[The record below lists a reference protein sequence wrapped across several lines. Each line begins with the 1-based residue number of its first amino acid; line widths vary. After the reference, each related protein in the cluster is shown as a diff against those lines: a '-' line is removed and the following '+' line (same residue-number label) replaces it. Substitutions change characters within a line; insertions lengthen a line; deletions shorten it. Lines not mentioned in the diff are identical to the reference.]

1 MKDASAHDTVWCCL
15 KLHEGGRVVLVQRSF
30 YLGIAHFLDE
40 SYAPTD
46 KEKAE
51 EQVANGL
58 FELCTSEEVEAQLV
72 GKDFGCSS
80 STFEWDYATADDR
93 PGLPV
98 LLYMD
103 VEFDVTGPESEKV
116 RESIERGD
124 EGTLIFVSVGHIKIL
139 EMGELEILE
148 DD

>member
-1 MKDASAHDTVWCCL
+1 MLTL
-15 KLHEGGRVVLVQRSF
+15 KLHEGGRVVLVRRSF
-30 YLGIAHFLDE
+30 CLGIAHFHDE
-40 SYAPTD
+40 SYAPTE

-58 FELCTSEEVEAQLV
+58 FELCISEEVEAQLV
-72 GKDFGCSS
+72 GTDFGCASS
-80 STFEWDYATADDR
+80 AFEWDYATADDR

-103 VEFDVTGPESEKV
+103 VQFDVADQESEKV
-116 RESIERGD
+116 RQSIERED
-124 EGTLIFVSVGHIKIL
+124 AGTLIFVSIGHIKIL
-139 EMGELEILE
+139 EMGDLEILE

>member
-1 MKDASAHDTVWCCL
+1 
-15 KLHEGGRVVLVQRSF
+15 VQRSF

-40 SYAPTD
+40 SYAPTE

-51 EQVANGL
+51 AQVANGL
-58 FELCTSEEVEAQLV
+58 FELCTSEEVQAQLV
-72 GKDFGCSS
+72 GTDFGCAS
-80 STFEWDYATADDR
+80 STFEWDFATADDR

-103 VEFDVTGPESEKV
+103 VQFDVPDQESEKV
-116 RESIERGD
+116 RESIEREDG
-124 EGTLIFVSVGHIKIL
+124 GTLIFVSIGHIRIL

>member
-1 MKDASAHDTVWCCL
+1 M
-15 KLHEGGRVVLVQRSF
+15 LVQRSF

-40 SYAPTD
+40 SYASTE

-51 EQVANGL
+51 KQVANGL
-58 FELCTSEEVEAQLV
+58 FELCTSEVVEAQLV
-72 GKDFGCSS
+72 GTDFASASS
-80 STFEWDYATADDR
+80 AFEWDFATADDR

-103 VEFDVTGPESEKV
+103 VQFDVADQESEKV
-116 RESIERGD
+116 RESIERED
-124 EGTLIFVSVGHIKIL
+124 AGTLIFVSIGHIKIM